1 MGINMQQMTCKILR
15 GEGIECENEL
25 KRALDLEGYKTEF
38 WDLPRLFQNPKQ
50 YLDTLTENDWIFVPG
65 GFSFADHLGSGR
77 LLAYE
82 LEEIKFFEKVL
93 EVGASVWGVCNGF
106 QVLTASG
113 VFGDVQLK
121 HNEFKKR
128 PSNFEDR
135 WVKVYSPV
143 TKEEYFY
150 PVRHGEGCLKI
161 KKLAEG
167 TNPFLSYCDDYF
179 DNGSDDKIAGLIR
192 KAGKSTIIGHMPHP
206 EVLLRPEQNPDYS
219 FVEKQNSNAKSIFK
233 F

>member
-15 GEGIECENEL
+15 GEGIEFENEL

-106 QVLTASG
+106 QVLSASG
-113 VFGDVQLK
+113 VFGEVQLK

-150 PVRHGEGCLKI
+150 PVRHGEGWFWRGRSRGRSR
-161 KKLAEG
+161 AATPGGASVGRRPTRRVSVRGRHSRADEG
-167 TNPFLSYCDDYF
+167 TAVRPPFRRRNERRLAAD
-179 DNGSDDKIAGLIR
+179 
-192 KAGKSTIIGHMPHP
+192 
-206 EVLLRPEQNPDYS
+206 
-219 FVEKQNSNAKSIFK
+219 
-233 F
+233 

>member
-93 EVGASVWGVCNGF
+93 EVGASVWGV
-106 QVLTASG
+106 
-113 VFGDVQLK
+113 
-121 HNEFKKR
+121 
-128 PSNFEDR
+128 
-135 WVKVYSPV
+135 
-143 TKEEYFY
+143 
-150 PVRHGEGCLKI
+150 
-161 KKLAEG
+161 
-167 TNPFLSYCDDYF
+167 
-179 DNGSDDKIAGLIR
+179 
-192 KAGKSTIIGHMPHP
+192 
-206 EVLLRPEQNPDYS
+206 
-219 FVEKQNSNAKSIFK
+219 
-233 F
+233 